1 MYKEKCSTKRGIL
14 LSLVLMLISLNVLSQ
29 QASVSGLITDTSGQP
44 LPGVT
49 VAVKGTTQGTVTN
62 QDGEYI
68 LNNVPGDAV
77 LVVSF
82 VGMRTQEISVNG
94 RTVINASLSEEAIGL
109 DEVVVTA
116 LGITRDKKQLN
127 YSIQQIDG
135 ELVGTTGNID
145 VSRGLQGKIAGVTV
159 RQTSG
164 APGKTPKVT
173 IRGSNSITGSNAP
186 LYVVDGS
193 PVDANIA
200 LNISPNEI
208 ENVSVL
214 KGASA
219 SALYGLR

>member
-1 MYKEKCSTKRGIL
+1 
-14 LSLVLMLISLNVLSQ
+14 LISLNVLSQ

-94 RTVINASLSEEAIGL
+94 RTVINASLSKEAIGL

-164 APGKTPKVT
+164 APGKTPKADALE
-173 IRGSNSITGSNAP
+173 IHRGELLLI
-186 LYVVDGS
+186 LQQLLIHV
-193 PVDANIA
+193 
-200 LNISPNEI
+200 
-208 ENVSVL
+208 
-214 KGASA
+214 
-219 SALYGLR
+219 